1 MLPCNEFHGLLKSIG
16 IDFFTGVPDSLLKN
30 FCAYLEENLGA
41 HAHIIAANEGNAVA
55 LAAGHFLATGSPAL
69 VYMQNSGQGNA
80 TNPLVSLADPEVYG
94 IPMLLVVG
102 WRGEPGVKDEPQ
114 HVKQG
119 KITQA
124 LLDTLGIP
132 HCLLPETMEAA
143 RAALAEANRVL
154 RGEARPY
161 ALIAKA
167 GAFASYKRQRAV
179 GDALE
184 IRREAAIAALCARLG
199 EDAVIVST
207 TGKISRE
214 LYEIREGQDR
224 NHSRDFLTVGSMG
237 HASQIA
243 LGIACAKADRPV
255 YCFDGDG
262 AAIMHMGGLAL
273 IGSLKPR
280 NFKHV
285 VLNNGAHDSV
295 GGQPTVGLAIDLPA
309 IARACGYAKAFS
321 VEHETDLP
329 ATIERFLAGPGPA
342 LLEIKVRKGARDDLG
357 RPKEKPVENK
367 ALFMENLAGRP
378 GID

>member
-1 MLPCNEFHGLLKSIG
+1 MLPCAEFHSLLQGIG
-16 IDFFTGVPDSLLKN
+16 IEFFTGVPDSLLKN
-30 FCAYLEENLGA
+30 FCAYLEENLDA
-41 HAHIIAANEGNAVA
+41 TAHIIAANEGNAVA
-55 LAAGHFLATGSPAL
+55 LATGHYLATGRPGL

-94 IPMLLVVG
+94 VPMLLLVG

-119 KITQA
+119 KITHA
-124 LLDTLGIP
+124 LFDTLGIP
-132 HCLLPETMEAA
+132 HCLLPDTIEAA
-143 RAALAEANRVL
+143 QEALAEAGRVL
-154 RGEARPY
+154 REEARPY

-167 GAFASYKRQRAV
+167 GVFTSYQRQRAV
-179 GDALE
+179 GETLE
-184 IRREAAIAALCARLG
+184 IRREAAIAALCAKLG

-243 LGIACAKADRPV
+243 LGIACAKTDRSV

-262 AAIMHMGGLAL
+262 AAIMHMGGMAL

-285 VLNNGAHDSV
+285 ILNNGAHDSV
-295 GGQPTVGLAIDLPA
+295 GGQPTAGLAIDLSA
-309 IARACGYAKAFS
+309 IAKACGYAAAFS
-321 VEHETDLP
+321 VEHEQELS
-329 ATIERFLAGPGPA
+329 ATI
-342 LLEIKVRKGARDDLG
+342 
-357 RPKEKPVENK
+357 
-367 ALFMENLAGRP
+367 
-378 GID
+378 